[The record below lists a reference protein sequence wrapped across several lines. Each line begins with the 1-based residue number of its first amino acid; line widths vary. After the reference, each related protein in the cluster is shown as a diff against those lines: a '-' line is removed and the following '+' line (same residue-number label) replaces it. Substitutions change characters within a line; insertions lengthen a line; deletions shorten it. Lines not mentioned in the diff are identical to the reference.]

1 VLPWALNISGL
12 KDLRVLS
19 LLGTGVRRLELSGA
33 KDIPRMWSA
42 RITKDLGSGL
52 EDLGSI
58 SKDLGIVTED
68 LGIVTEDLGSIFE
81 SLRNCTYS
89 LLGTPKDLR
98 WINEAVGIT
107 LEDISAG
114 IPMFTIGVG
123 Q

>member
-1 VLPWALNISGL
+1 VLPRLLNISGL

-19 LLGTGVRRLELSGA
+19 LLGTGVRRLELSGG
-33 KDIPRMWSA
+33 KEIPRMWSA
-42 RITKDLGSGL
+42 SVKNLGSGL
-52 EDLGSI
+52 EDLESI
-58 SKDLGIVTED
+58 SKDLGIATEDVGIVIED
-68 LGIVTEDLGSIFE
+68 LGKFFE

-107 LEDISAG
+107 LEDILAG